1 MITGPTTAA
10 AEVAKIMA
18 ELAFEDPY
26 DSPEYQEY
34 VAKVAETCDAD
45 DKPCDSCLAGGM
57 CDGPSEEREDPPSLS
72 DWESHYLDL

>member
-1 MITGPTTAA
+1 MRTGETTAA
-10 AEVAKIMA
+10 AEAGIQ
-18 ELAFEDPY
+18 EDPY
-26 DSPEYQEY
+26 DSPEYQGY

-72 DWESHYLDL
+72 DWETQDLDL